1 MTPHRSLVSACLSA
15 VIGTAALRLYPFPG
29 HDPVLGLIAWHT
41 PHLHEALHWTY
52 TTLLFTTP
60 YILTS
65 VLFSLLYIFIS
76 PTRRPIGRSR
86 LPPYPPPKDRDSL
99 FVILGERHHPTREE
113 RVEHPTWLM
122 IPERGLYTGIVVVG
136 AVGSGKTSAC
146 MYPIANQLFGYQA
159 SDPTRRIGGLVLE
172 VKGDFCAAVQGILQQ
187 HGRAEDYVEI
197 SLGGRYRYNPLHGED
212 LDAYALAYGINSLM
226 LNLYGKGDDP
236 FWPSAQTNLLKF
248 LILLHQ
254 VVDGYV
260 TLWDLYVSAIDPDRI
275 KQKLADGERLLR
287 ISETIRIRSG
297 DVVRVNNVHTIKWT
311 TDLATGDYDTPR
323 NEEAERAL
331 KDLGI
336 AYEVRANHDQ
346 HRGHDPNDPAFKRR
360 RERLESVQRWF
371 EHDWTRIE
379 PKLRTSI
386 VEGVSVF
393 LSLFD
398 DPAVKYTFCPPKEC
412 YDPVAN
418 ASGRHGIPLPPFA
431 ELIESGRVCAVN
443 FPIND
448 NPGLAR
454 AVLTLT
460 KQDFQSAVLGR
471 ITRMAKDPTRYW
483 RQVALIGDECHAFI
497 TAGEDNPTG
506 DEKFSALQRQ
516 ARCVSVL
523 ATQSLSS
530 VRSVL
535 PGETWRTW
543 LQTMRTKVFL
553 TLSDDFSAKI
563 ARDLCGREGH
573 LKPHYSVSENGQD
586 ARVSM
591 LTGRAGAHRASVSA
605 TKTYQPHRE
614 CVFEPKVFTELRNA
628 HAIVLAYDGTDPQP
642 AQRCY
647 LKPHYLDPN
656 VSYFDQ
662 AEPQP
667 LQRQSRTPKAHSPK
681 PEASLTPDA
690 AANT

>member
-1 MTPHRSLVSACLSA
+1 MPLHRSLVSACVSA
-15 VIGTAALRLYPFPG
+15 IVGTAGVTHYPFPE
-29 HDPVLGLIAWHT
+29 HNALLRVIEWHA
-41 PHLHEALHWTY
+41 PQVYEGLHWTY
-52 TTLLFTTP
+52 NTLLFTTP
-60 YILTS
+60 YIFAS
-65 VLFSLLYIFIS
+65 VLFSLLYIFVS
-76 PTRRPIGRSR
+76 PGRRSIGRSY
-86 LPPYPPPKDRDSL
+86 LPPYPPPEDRDSL
-99 FVILGERHHPTREE
+99 FVVLGEVHHPTREE
-113 RVEHPTWLM
+113 RVEHPTWLT
-122 IPERGLYTGIVVVG
+122 IPERGLYTGIVIVG
-136 AVGSGKTSAC
+136 AIGSGKTSAC
-146 MYPIANQLFGYQA
+146 MYPIAEQLFAYQSHNPA
-159 SDPTRRIGGLVLE
+159 RRIGGLVLE
-172 VKGDFCAAVQGILQQ
+172 VKGDFCAAVQGILQR
-187 HGRAEDYVEI
+187 HGRPEDYVEI
-197 SLGGRYRYNPLHGED
+197 SLGGPYRYNPLHGEE

-226 LNLYGKGDDP
+226 LNLFGKGDDP
-236 FWPSAQTNLLKF
+236 FWPCAQTNLLKF
-248 LILLHQ
+248 VILLHQ
-254 VVDGYV
+254 VVDRYV
-260 TLWDLYVSAIDPDRI
+260 TLWDVYASAIDRDRI
-275 KQKLADGERLLR
+275 AQKLAEGERLLQTGESLR
-287 ISETIRIRSG
+287 ISADDYMHKDSL
-297 DVVRVNNVHTIKWT
+297 HTLKWT
-311 TDLATGDYDTPR
+311 TDPATRLLHTPR
-323 NEEAERAL
+323 TDEAERML
-331 KDLGI
+331 TSLGVKFDVHRTHGNDLT
-336 AYEVRANHDQ
+336 N
-346 HRGHDPNDPAFKRR
+346 PAFQRR
-360 RERLESVQRWF
+360 RALLESVQRWF
-371 EHDWTRIE
+371 QHDWSRIE
-379 PKLRTSI
+379 PKLRSSI
-386 VEGVSVF
+386 IEGVSVF

-398 DPAVKYTFCPPKEC
+398 DPAVKYTFCPPREC
-412 YDPVAN
+412 YDPVLN
-418 ASGRHGIPLPPFA
+418 ASGTYGRPLPPFA
-431 ELIESGRVCAVN
+431 QLIESGRVCAVN
-443 FPIND
+443 FPMSG

-563 ARDLCGREGH
+563 ASDLCGREDH

-591 LTGRAGAHRASVSA
+591 LTGLAAAHRASVSA

-614 CVFEPKVFTELRNA
+614 CVFEPKAFTELRNA
-628 HAIVLAYDGTDPQP
+628 QAIVLAYDGTDPQP

-662 AEPQP
+662 VEP
-667 LQRQSRTPKAHSPK
+667 
-681 PEASLTPDA
+681 
-690 AANT
+690 